1 MNWRP
6 YLQERLDRTYR
17 VVDDLVDLL
26 ATDDLDWKPATGS
39 NWMTV
44 GQLLEHLAGCGGR
57 TFRYLSDGKAAT
69 RTDESAGELP
79 LADALPSVKSLEE
92 GRSRIAADR
101 DAALAA
107 LAALS
112 DEELE
117 VRPCPLWW
125 DPREVSLGQR
135 LSEMVDHLVQ
145 HKGQLFYYLKL
156 MGRRVDTSLLWGM

>member
-6 YLQERLDRTYR
+6 YLEERLNRTYR

-26 ATDDLDWKPATGS
+26 TEDDLDWKPATGS

-44 GQLLEHLAGCGGR
+44 GQLLEHLAGCGGI
-57 TFRYLSDGKAAT
+57 TFHYLADGKAAT
-69 RTDESAGELP
+69 RPEGPAGELP
-79 LADALPSVKSLEE
+79 LAGALPSVKSLAE

-101 DAALAA
+101 YAALAA

-112 DEELE
+112 DDDLE
-117 VRPCPLWW
+117 DRPCPLWW
-125 DPREVSLGQR
+125 DPREVSLGHR

-156 MGRRVDTSLLWGM
+156 MGRNVDTSLLWGM